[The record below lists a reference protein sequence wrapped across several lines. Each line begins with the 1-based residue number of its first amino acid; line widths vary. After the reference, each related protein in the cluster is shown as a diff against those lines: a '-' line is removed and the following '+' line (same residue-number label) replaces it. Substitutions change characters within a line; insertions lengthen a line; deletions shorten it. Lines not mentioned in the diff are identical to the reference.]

1 MPSKKGRSVSN
12 SGRSHAQ
19 KDSLHPYWQ
28 SQVFQP
34 RLHLEIKNALI
45 WRESMAK
52 TYPNLINGKMVETSD
67 TLDVVNP
74 ATEEVI
80 GLVPACGA
88 AELDSAVAAAR
99 AAFGPWSKT
108 PIEDRRN
115 YIRGVAKAI
124 SDNSDELFRLLTSE
138 QGKPHEQAK
147 QEIMGAAYMTAT
159 QADLDLDDEMV
170 QDDEKESIRT
180 RRVPVGVV
188 GGIVPWN
195 FPVSMAVQKIVPAML
210 SGCTIILKPS
220 PFTPLTTLRIAEL
233 IADVVPAGVVNII
246 TGEDSLG
253 PLITSHP
260 DIDKI
265 TFTGSTATGK
275 KIMEGAS
282 ADLKRITLE
291 LGGNDASIVM
301 PDADPKKVAEQ
312 LFWSSFMNAGQI
324 CIAAKR
330 VYIHEDIYDELSAA
344 IAEYAKNVKVGD
356 GSEQG
361 TGVGPI
367 QNKKQYERVLELIED
382 AKDKGY
388 KFLTGGDT
396 DPSGTGYFVPLTILD
411 NPPEDAR
418 IVAEEQFGPVMPL
431 MKFSTEEE
439 VIERANNS
447 DYGLA
452 GAVWTGDADK
462 GVEIAEQLETGT
474 VWINQFLKLTP
485 HTPFAGH
492 KQSGFGAEYGKEG
505 LLEFTYPQVIMVNKA
520 NTPA

>member
-1 MPSKKGRSVSN
+1 
-12 SGRSHAQ
+12 
-19 KDSLHPYWQ
+19 
-28 SQVFQP
+28 
-34 RLHLEIKNALI
+34 
-45 WRESMAK
+45 MATQYK
-52 TYPNLINGKMVETSD
+52 NLINGKMVDNGEWM
-67 TLDVVNP
+67 DVVNP

-80 GLVPACGA
+80 GQVVACGET
-88 AELDSAVAAAR
+88 ELNEAVSAAR
-99 AAFGPWSKT
+99 AAFKT
-108 PIEDRRN
+108 WKKTSFDERREA
-115 YIRGVAKAI
+115 IRAISKAI
-124 SDNSDELFRLLTSE
+124 SDNSEELFRLLTSE
-138 QGKPHEQAK
+138 QGKPHAQAQ
-147 QEIMGAAYMTAT
+147 QEIMGAAFMTAT
-159 QADLDLDDEMV
+159 QAELELEDEMFK
-170 QDDEKESIRT
+170 DDEKESIRT

-253 PLITSHP
+253 PLITAHP

-291 LGGNDASIVM
+291 LGGNDASIVL

-330 VYIHEDIYDELSAA
+330 VYIHEDIYDELSQA
-344 IAEYAKNVKVGD
+344 IADYAAQVKVGD

-388 KFLTGGDT
+388 KFLTGGET

-431 MKFSTEEE
+431 MKFSSEDE

-447 DYGLA
+447 EYGLA
-452 GAVWTGDADK
+452 GAVWTADEDK

-492 KQSGFGAEYGKEG
+492 KQSGFGAEYGLEG
-505 LLEFTYPQVIMVNKA
+505 LKEFTYPQVIMVNKE

>member
-1 MPSKKGRSVSN
+1 
-12 SGRSHAQ
+12 
-19 KDSLHPYWQ
+19 
-28 SQVFQP
+28 
-34 RLHLEIKNALI
+34 
-45 WRESMAK
+45 MAK
-52 TYPNLINGKMVETSD
+52 QYRNLINGEMIETGEW
-67 TLDVVNP
+67 LDVVNP
-74 ATEEVI
+74 ANEEVI
-80 GLVPACGA
+80 GQVPACGQG
-88 AELDSAVAAAR
+88 ELDKAVAAAR
-99 AAFGPWSKT
+99 AAFKTWRKT
-108 PIEDRRN
+108 PIEERRAA
-115 YIRGVAKAI
+115 IMAI
-124 SDNSDELFRLLTSE
+124 SGAIKENADELFRLLTSE
-138 QGKPHEQAK
+138 QGKPHAQAQ
-147 QEIMGAAYMTAT
+147 QEIYGAAAMSAAQST
-159 QADLDLDDEMV
+159 LSLEDEINE
-170 QDDEKESIRT
+170 DSESRLSRT

-195 FPVSMAVQKIVPAML
+195 FPVMMAIQKIAPAML
-210 SGCTIILKPS
+210 SGCTIVLKPS

-233 IADVVPAGVVNII
+233 IADKVPKGVVNII
-246 TGEDSLG
+246 TGEDDLG
-253 PLITSHP
+253 PMITAHP

-291 LGGNDASIVM
+291 LGGNDASIVL

-312 LFWSSFMNAGQI
+312 LFWSSFSNAGQI

-344 IAEYAKNVKVGD
+344 LVEYAKNVKVGD
-356 GSEQG
+356 GAQQG

-367 QNKKQYERVLELIED
+367 QNKKQYERVLELIQD

-388 KFLTGGDT
+388 KFLLGGDK

-431 MKFSTEEE
+431 MKFKTEDE
-439 VIERANNS
+439 VIAKANNS
-447 DYGLA
+447 EYGLA
-452 GAVWTGDADK
+452 GAVWTANPDK

-474 VWINQFLKLTP
+474 VWVNEFLHLS
-485 HTPFAGH
+485 PFAPFGGH

-505 LLEFTYPQVIMVNKA
+505 LKEFTYPQVITVKKDNV
-520 NTPA
+520 PA

>member
-1 MPSKKGRSVSN
+1 
-12 SGRSHAQ
+12 
-19 KDSLHPYWQ
+19 
-28 SQVFQP
+28 
-34 RLHLEIKNALI
+34 
-45 WRESMAK
+45 MATQYK
-52 TYPNLINGKMVETSD
+52 NLINGKMTSNGEW
-67 TLDVVNP
+67 LDVVNP

-80 GLVPACGA
+80 GQVPACGQK
-88 AELDSAVAAAR
+88 ELDEAVAAAR
-99 AAFGPWSKT
+99 TAFESWKKSSMDERRAAL
-108 PIEDRRN
+108 RAM
-115 YIRGVAKAI
+115 AKAI
-124 SDNSDELFRLLTSE
+124 SDNTDELFRLLTAE
-138 QGKPHEQAK
+138 QGKPHAQAK
-147 QEIMGAAYMTAT
+147 QEIMGAPYMINT
-159 QADLDLDDEMV
+159 QAELDIDDEMNV
-170 QDDEKESIRT
+170 DTDKESIRT

-195 FPVSMAVQKIVPAML
+195 FPVSMAVQKIVPAVL

-233 IADVVPAGVVNII
+233 IADAAPPGVVNII

-253 PLITSHP
+253 PLITEHA

-291 LGGNDASIVM
+291 LGGNDASIVL

-312 LFWSSFMNAGQI
+312 LFWSSFTNAGQI

-330 VYIHEDIYDELSAA
+330 VYIHEDIYDELSQA
-344 IAEYAKNVKVGD
+344 IADYASQVTVGD

-431 MKFSTEEE
+431 MKFSSEEE

-452 GAVWTGDADK
+452 GAVWTADADK

-505 LLEFTYPQVIMVNKA
+505 LLEFTYPQVIMVNKENA
-520 NTPA
+520 PA

>member
-1 MPSKKGRSVSN
+1 EM
-12 SGRSHAQ
+12 
-19 KDSLHPYWQ
+19 
-28 SQVFQP
+28 
-34 RLHLEIKNALI
+34 I
-45 WRESMAK
+45 
-52 TYPNLINGKMVETSD
+52 ETGEW
-67 TLDVVNP
+67 LDVVNP
-74 ATEEVI
+74 ANEEVI
-80 GLVPACGA
+80 GQVPAAGA
-88 AELDSAVAAAR
+88 GELDAAVAGAR
-99 AAFGPWSKT
+99 AAFKT
-108 PIEDRRN
+108 WKNTSFEERQ
-115 YIRGVAKAI
+115 AACMAI
-124 SDNSDELFRLLTSE
+124 SGAIKENADELFRLLTSE

-147 QEIMGAAYMTAT
+147 GEIYGAAGMSAAQAT
-159 QADLDLDDEMV
+159 LQLEDVINEDSDARL
-170 QDDEKESIRT
+170 SRT

-195 FPVSMAVQKIVPAML
+195 FPVMMAVQKIIPALM
-210 SGCTIILKPS
+210 SGCTIVLKPS
-220 PFTPLTTLRIAEL
+220 PFTPLTTLKIAEL
-233 IADVVPAGVVNII
+233 IADKVPAGTVNII

-253 PLITSHP
+253 PLITGHP

-301 PDADPKKVAEQ
+301 PDANVEKIAEQ
-312 LFWSSFMNAGQI
+312 LFWASFSNAGQI
-324 CIAAKR
+324 CVAAKR

-356 GSEQG
+356 GSQQG

-367 QNKKQYERVLELIED
+367 QNKKQYERVLELIQD
-382 AKDKGY
+382 AKDNGY

-396 DPSGTGYFVPLTILD
+396 DPSGTGYYVPISILD

-431 MKFSTEEE
+431 MKFSSEEE

-447 DYGLA
+447 EYGLA
-452 GAVWTGDADK
+452 GAVWTADPDK

-474 VWINQFLKLTP
+474 VWINEYLHLSPF
-485 HTPFAGH
+485 TPFGGH
-492 KQSGFGAEYGKEG
+492 KQSGFGAEYGLDG
-505 LLEFTYPQVIMVNKA
+505 LKEFTYPQVITVKKDNV
-520 NTPA
+520 PA